1 MTRQLDPQ
9 LRAEAAADRD
19 RLEAIHR
26 AGLAEGERELRR
38 HAQLTDLERRARAR
52 WTATQKLQHL
62 RPDQR
67 ERLVAFFLS
76 AVRPPD
82 WPFTTEDHELYLA
95 LGGDPSGLRA

>member
-19 RLEAIHR
+19 RLV
-26 AGLAEGERELRR
+26 ELSP
-38 HAQLTDLERRARAR
+38 LERRARAR

-67 ERLVAFFLS
+67 ELLVRYYLTELA
-76 AVRPPD
+76 AGPPRD
-82 WPFTTEDHELYLA
+82 DPALRDLYAA